1 MFCFDP
7 TVFINKTIEKFFIKL
22 YINVQL
28 SREIRLYIVTEVIFT
43 QIRDVWST

>member
-1 MFCFDP
+1 MLCFDNI
-7 TVFINKTIEKFFIKL
+7 VFINDTIETFFFKL